1 MKWITK
7 STTILGL
14 VITAATAIAQFLGD
28 ISPDIVKLGETLGPV
43 IVAFGFRK
51 KLQENGAAPKE

>member
-14 VITAATAIAQFLGD
+14 IITALTAILQFLGA
-28 ISPDIVKLGETLGPV
+28 ISPEVAKLGETLGPIV
-43 IVAFGFRK
+43 VAFGFRK
-51 KLQENGAAPKE
+51 KMQEGGK